1 MKGGGMVSF
10 NKVLNGYEGLFGK
23 LGILLV
29 VLFLLTIA
37 AGFTDSSSVGR
48 IMTTIL
54 LFIVL
59 LASWMGYE
67 ISKSLD

>member
-1 MKGGGMVSF
+1 MVSF